1 MQSLPAR
8 FITLNKPMDIYLFF
22 MIFLIIAT
30 ATSYA
35 WGEWSGRK
43 KGQQDLVV
51 DMLARKLVTTEQ
63 LEREYID

>member
-1 MQSLPAR
+1 
-8 FITLNKPMDIYLFF
+8 MDIYLFF

-43 KGQQDLVV
+43 KGQQDMVI
-51 DMLARKLVTTEQ
+51 DMLDRRLVTQEQ
-63 LEREYID
+63 LKREYID